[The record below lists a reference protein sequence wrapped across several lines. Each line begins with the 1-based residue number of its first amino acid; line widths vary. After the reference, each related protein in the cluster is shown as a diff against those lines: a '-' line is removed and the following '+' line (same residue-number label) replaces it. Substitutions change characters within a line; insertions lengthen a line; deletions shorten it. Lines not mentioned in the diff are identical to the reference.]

1 MNKNVYTESI
11 YVLLYLS
18 VCFRAVI
25 FKYTQVSVI
34 QVCSDRTY
42 VLYKENIY
50 VEPVIHCIFFL
61 GGRGGFQKRAQL
73 RMFNLTNWSDISTS
87 EMVMNKSPPMLF
99 SAGAHAIPWEFC
111 DASKPPV

>member
-50 VEPVIHCIFFL
+50 VEPVIHCIFFF
-61 GGRGGFQKRAQL
+61 GGRGGISKEGTIEDVQPYQL
-73 RMFNLTNWSDISTS
+73 
-87 EMVMNKSPPMLF
+87 V
-99 SAGAHAIPWEFC
+99 
-111 DASKPPV
+111 